1 MAKLYFRYGAMNC
14 GKTTHLLQVD
24 HNYKEKGLKSIVIK
38 PKIDSKG
45 NNTITSRLGI
55 SREVDFL
62 ISKEDNLIELLK
74 EEIDLPIYC
83 LLVDEVQFL
92 EPIQIDQ
99 LFEIAIIHNI
109 SVICYGLRTD
119 FLMQGFKG
127 SSRLLEIAHNIDEIK
142 TICGCG
148 KKAIINSR
156 LVNGKYV
163 FEGEQ
168 VVIDD
173 NARVEYRAVCGE
185 CYLKVRNQ

>member
-24 HNYKEKGLKSIVIK
+24 NNYKEKGLKSIVIK
-38 PKIDSKG
+38 PKVDSKG
-45 NNTITSRLGI
+45 DDRIVSRLGV
-55 SREVDFL
+55 SRQVDFL
-62 ISKEDNLIELLK
+62 VSKEDNIIELLK

-148 KKAIINSR
+148 KKAIINAR
-156 LVNGKYV
+156 VVDGEYV

-173 NARVEYRAVCGE
+173 GALVEYRAVCGE
-185 CYLKVRNQ
+185 CYLRVKG